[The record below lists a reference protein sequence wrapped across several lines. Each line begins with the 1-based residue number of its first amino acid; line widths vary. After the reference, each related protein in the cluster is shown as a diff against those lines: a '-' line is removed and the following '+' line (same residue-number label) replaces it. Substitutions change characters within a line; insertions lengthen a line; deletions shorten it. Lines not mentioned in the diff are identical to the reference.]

1 MTDAPD
7 DTKPT
12 TFIYIGRGMS
22 GKNELGA
29 KIIALDLLR
38 KCTTRLQAET
48 LSSFF
53 TMKERELPR
62 SIGFTHTIKA
72 KCNDEGRI
80 ILIWGSHTPSYE
92 QVRHTGDIAEWIAHW
107 QAIEDA
113 EKIAVRARKALAK
126 YDRDELKQRLK
137 PLKQDWQTTDR
148 IGRLALEVVIL
159 DILRSE

>member
-12 TFIYIGRGMS
+12 TFIYIGRGTTS
-22 GKNELGA
+22 DGKLGA

-38 KCTTRLQAET
+38 KCTARLQAEQ

-72 KCNDEGRI
+72 KCDDTGRI
-80 ILIWGSHTPSYE
+80 VLIRGNHTPSYE
-92 QVRHTGDIAEWIAHW
+92 QVRHTGDIAEWVAHW
-107 QAIEDA
+107 QAIDTA

-137 PLKQDWQTTDR
+137 PLKHDWQTTDR